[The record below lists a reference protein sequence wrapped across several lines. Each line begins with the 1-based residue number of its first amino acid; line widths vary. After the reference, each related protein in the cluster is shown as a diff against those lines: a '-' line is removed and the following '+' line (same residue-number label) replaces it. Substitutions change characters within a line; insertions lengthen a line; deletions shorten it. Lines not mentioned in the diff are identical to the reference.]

1 MIVVVVV
8 EVDDDAGVDD
18 ARFRATAAVV
28 YGRRVS
34 ERESF
39 LRRFHALHPGATSQ
53 AFARTDSYAR
63 LASLVTGRERVLDL
77 ACGDG
82 PLLAELGPR
91 ALGIDLSRE
100 ELAITRI
107 GGRVVQGRAQALPF
121 ADGSFDAVACHL
133 AFMLF
138 DDIERVVAELARV
151 IVPGG
156 VFAALLGGGPVE
168 LAESDRQRDA
178 FHRFLAVGSPHVGG
192 ARFGDPRAKSPQGW
206 RDLFAGWSEPTF
218 ERIELELGGT
228 FDHAWDF
235 LGASYQ
241 LDPVHADR
249 VRDEL
254 RVELG
259 DHASCKVVCWLAS
272 VTR

>member
-1 MIVVVVV
+1 M
-8 EVDDDAGVDD
+8 
-18 ARFRATAAVV
+18 

-39 LRRFHALHPGATSQ
+39 LRRFHATHPGATSH
-53 AFARTDSYAR
+53 AFSRTGSYAQ
-63 LASLVTGRERVLDL
+63 LASLVAGRERVLDL

-82 PLLAELGPR
+82 PLLAELGLR
-91 ALGIDLSRE
+91 AIGIDLSRE
-100 ELAITRI
+100 ELAITRV

-121 ADGSFDAVACHL
+121 VDGAFDAVACHL

-138 DDIERVVAELARV
+138 DEIDRVVAELSRV
-151 IVPGG
+151 IAPGG

-168 LAESDRQRDA
+168 LADESERQRDA
-178 FHRFLAVGSPHVGG
+178 FHRFLAIGSRHFIP
-192 ARFGDPRAKSPQGW
+192 ARLGDPRAKSERGW
-206 RDLFAGWSEPTF
+206 RELFAGWSEPTF

-228 FDHAWDF
+228 FDQAWDF

-241 LDPVHADR
+241 LDPAHADR

-254 RVELG
+254 RAELG
-259 DHASCKVVCWLAS
+259 DRASCKVACWLAT